1 MILYIAIIIQMLFI
15 KANTNSPSLTISR
28 SKAHE
33 DKSGDATPLVVSLST
48 EDKEEKVKSVDLIC
62 IVDVSYSM
70 IGDPL
75 DLVKES
81 LKYLVKLMNDTDN
94 FALVTFSDSSIIV
107 NNLTRMTEENKSMIL
122 DNIEK
127 LKVMDNTNIYSGL
140 EKGLQLLKNDYSSG
154 DRIASMILL
163 SDGEDN
169 YYRKNVVS
177 KFEKLMVS
185 EGKKD
190 FTFTLYTFGYGSHFD
205 SELMNNIA
213 LIKDGNYFN
222 IDKLSDVNDAFLK
235 IYGSLSTV
243 SNVNVQLKI
252 QSNFKI
258 IKVYG
263 IEDMHEANMTS
274 DTFNVKL
281 IQVVY
286 GRKYNFVL
294 LVDIPKNTPN
304 GTEVLNA
311 TVSSLGL
318 QAKYFWD
325 ENYSK
330 PAYEEYIRCIVVI
343 IFIDGYNNNM
353 TSIFEKG
360 IIWIKTYYKGIKNW
374 IKEFNGAIEDL
385 KSFGKIGKANLLSKI
400 TELKTSRIGIHYDEG
415 NSYQRKIIDNS
426 HAIDVSKL
434 GFIKIEGS
442 KIINFEKNL
451 NYYYF
456 YLNNGE
462 GEINNLHF
470 SGKSSSLVI
479 YSDES
484 SEKINITSLSDSMEC
499 YFWNESSSNRIQTV
513 VDFNRV
519 GRFNIKKDFPYDF
532 YTRVDGKRDVTFN
545 IEFLKLDYNNP
556 SNIKL
561 GDLLEINAYILT
573 DNEIDDLNIDTLSL
587 NGLQVFNSTFDDK
600 SKIGKIVLKKED
612 INYNLNSI
620 FNNYLYVI
628 IKKVSNYNITINSV
642 EGQFLFVPT
651 DYIYSSVPEN
661 YYIFSNLEVGGNTPH
676 LYTLEIDSSSKNKFL
691 IEFDNFGEELDF
703 KILNYQNYVDNII
716 DYYNDYDKYIV
727 DKTKESNKIY
737 ANITQ
742 SKDINTTFDKVILSI
757 FSSNN
762 EHIAGSN
769 IQKLSYRFKYKADYY
784 EEEIQETTKTNIIL
798 LGFARFAYIKNFKI
812 CYFFVYFVY
821 IETIDYSKE
830 LIITTYITYV
840 QYANRLRGLQENVPQ
855 KSVCKLIE
863 NEFNN
868 QKRYNCTLE
877 TDGEDIDNI
886 QIDKNITSKDE
897 DLKVSDIDVS
907 PIGSKYINN
916 VQNVGDSDPFEKK
929 LYILDNSKLV
939 VDKYNNEFNITGNM
953 KEDGFNYT
961 KLNLEITLSTFRKE
975 KNENVSCISI
985 DEGGNIYTLKC
996 NTDNEL
1002 KGQLKSAFSNLENGN
1017 LLVNFLGSAKR
1028 INVNFDQNPNL
1039 VIKNKKKSGISTG
1052 GIIAII
1058 IPCIVILIAVTLFV
1072 IFGLKNK
1079 PSKIKEEFNTISN
1092 MGSTTNNN
1100 NPKSSEDVI

>member
-1 MILYIAIIIQMLFI
+1 MFFNIAIIIQILFI
-15 KANTNSPSLTISR
+15 KVNSDSPSLTISR
-28 SKAHE
+28 SKAHI
-33 DKSGDATPLVVSLST
+33 DKSGSYTPLVVSLST
-48 EDKEEKVKSVDLIC
+48 EDKNEKMKPVDLIC
-62 IVDVSYSM
+62 IVDVSGSM
-70 IGDPL
+70 SGAPIN
-75 DLVKES
+75 LVKES
-81 LKYLVKLMNDTDN
+81 LNYLVKLMNDTDN
-94 FALVTFSDSSIIV
+94 FALVTFSSNSQIV
-107 NNLTRMTEENKSMIL
+107 NNLTIMTEENKNVIL
-122 DNIEK
+122 GKIQN
-127 LKVMDNTNIYSGL
+127 LRASGGTNIYSGL

-163 SDGEDN
+163 SDGDDN
-169 YYRKNVVS
+169 YNYDKVDNL
-177 KFEKLMVS
+177 FEDLLVR

-190 FTFTLYTFGYGSHFD
+190 YVFTLYSFGYGSFYD
-205 SELMNNIA
+205 YSLMNNIS
-213 LIKDGNYFN
+213 LIKDGAYFN

-252 QSNFKI
+252 QSNFNI

-286 GRKYNFVL
+286 GKKYNFVL

-318 QAKYFWD
+318 KAKYIWN
-325 ENYSK
+325 ENYS
-330 PAYEEYIRCIVVI
+330 PAAYEEYIRCIVVI
-343 IFIDGYNNNM
+343 IFIDGYNSQLI
-353 TSIFEKG
+353 SILEKG
-360 IIWIKTYYKGIKNW
+360 IEWIIANYKGMKNW

-385 KSFGKIGKANLLSKI
+385 KSTGKKGKANLLSKI

-415 NSYQRKIIDNS
+415 NSYQRELIDNS
-426 HAIDVSKL
+426 HGIDVSKMEYM
-434 GFIKIEGS
+434 KIEGT
-442 KIINFEKNL
+442 KIINFRQNI

-456 YLNNGE
+456 YLKDGI
-462 GEINNLHF
+462 GEINNLPF

-479 YSDES
+479 YSNDTS
-484 SEKINITSLSDSMEC
+484 GNINITSLSDSMEC
-499 YFWNESSSNRIQTV
+499 YFWNESSTSRIQTV

-519 GRFNIKKDFPYDF
+519 GKFNIKKNFPFDF
-532 YTRVDGKRDVTFN
+532 YTRVDGKRDITFN
-545 IEFLKLDYNNP
+545 IEFLKLDRIT
-556 SNIKL
+556 NINI

-573 DNEIDDLNIDTLSL
+573 DDEIDDLAIDTLSL
-587 NGLQVFNSTFDDK
+587 TGLQVFNSTFDNNLK
-600 SKIGKIVLKKED
+600 SGKIVLKKED
-612 INYNLNSI
+612 ISYNLNSI

-628 IKKVSNYNITINSV
+628 IKTSSHYNIAFNSV
-642 EGQFLFVPT
+642 EGQFLFLPT
-651 DYIYSSVPEN
+651 DYVYSSVPEN
-661 YYIFSNLEVGGNTPH
+661 YYIFSNLEIGGNTPH
-676 LYTLEIDSSSKNKFL
+676 LYTLEIDPSSKNKFI

-727 DKTKESNKIY
+727 EKTNNSNKMY

-742 SKDINTTFDKVILSI
+742 SKEINTTFDKVILSI
-757 FSSNN
+757 FSSNK

-784 EEEIQETTKTNIIL
+784 EEEIQETTKTTVIL

-821 IETIDYSKE
+821 IEQIDYSKE
-830 LIITTYITYV
+830 IIITTYITYI

-855 KSVCKLIE
+855 KSVCKLVE
-863 NEFNN
+863 NEFDN

-877 TDGEDIDNI
+877 TDGEDIENI
-886 QIDKNITSKDE
+886 QIDRNITSENKE
-897 DLKVSDIDVS
+897 LNVSDIDVS

-916 VQNVGDSDPFEKK
+916 VQEVGDSDPFEKK
-929 LYILDNSKLV
+929 LYILDNSKVV
-939 VDKYNNEFNITGNM
+939 VDRYNNEFNITGSM
-953 KEDGFNYT
+953 KESGFNYT
-961 KLNLEITLSTFRKE
+961 NFNLELTLSTFSKE
-975 KNENVSCISI
+975 QNENVSCISI
-985 DEGGNIYTLKC
+985 DEGENKYTLKC
-996 NTDNEL
+996 STENDL
-1002 KGQLKSAFSNLENGN
+1002 KGHLKSAFSDLENGN

-1028 INVNFDQNPNL
+1028 VNLNFDKTPNL
-1039 VIKNKKKSGISTG
+1039 AIKNKSSGGLSTG

-1058 IPCIVILIAVTLFV
+1058 VSCVIILIAVTLIV
-1072 IFGLKNK
+1072 IFGLKRK
-1079 PSKIKEEFNTISN
+1079 PRVREEFNTVSN
-1092 MGSTTNNN
+1092 VSSTTNNN
-1100 NPKSSEDVI
+1100 ANPISSDNNL

>member
-1 MILYIAIIIQMLFI
+1 MILYIALIIQILFL
-15 KANTNSPSLTISR
+15 KANADSPSLTISR
-28 SKAHE
+28 SKAHI
-33 DKSGDATPLVVSLST
+33 DKSGNYTPLVVSLST
-48 EDKEEKVKSVDLIC
+48 EDKDEKMKPVDLIC

-70 IGDPL
+70 VGDPL
-75 DLVKES
+75 NLVKES
-81 LKYLVKLMNDTDN
+81 LKYIVNLMNETDN
-94 FALVTFSDSSIIV
+94 FALVTFSDISYFV
-107 NNLTRMTEENKSMIL
+107 NNLTKMTEENKSKIL

-127 LKVMDNTNIYSGL
+127 LKVIDNTNIYSGL

-163 SDGEDN
+163 SDGADN
-169 YYRKNVVS
+169 YYKNRVVS
-177 KFEKLMVS
+177 MFEDLIIK
-185 EGKKD
+185 EGKRD
-190 FTFTLYTFGYGSHFD
+190 YVFTLYSFGYGYYFD
-205 SELMNNIA
+205 YTLMNSIA
-213 LIKDGNYFN
+213 LIKDGAYFN
-222 IDKLSDVNDAFLK
+222 IDKLADVKDAFLK

-252 QSNFKI
+252 QSNFNI

-263 IEDMHEANMTS
+263 IEDMHKANMTS

-286 GRKYNFVL
+286 GRKYDFVL
-294 LVDIPKNTPN
+294 LVDVPKNTPN

-318 QAKYFWD
+318 KAKYICD
-325 ENYSK
+325 ENYS
-330 PAYEEYIRCIVVI
+330 PAAYEEYIRCIVVI
-343 IFIDGYNNNM
+343 IFIDGYNSQWI
-353 TSIFEKG
+353 SILEKG
-360 IIWIKTYYKGIKNW
+360 IEWIKANYKGMKNW

-385 KSFGKIGKANLLSKI
+385 KSTGNKGKANLLSKI

-415 NSYQRKIIDNS
+415 NSYQRELIDNS

-434 GFIKIEGS
+434 EYMKIEGS
-442 KIINFEKNL
+442 KIINFRQNI

-456 YLNNGE
+456 YLNNGV

-479 YSDES
+479 YSNED

-499 YFWNESSSNRIQTV
+499 YFWNESSTSRIQTV

-519 GRFNIKKDFPYDF
+519 GKFNIKNDFPFDF

-545 IEFLKLDYNNP
+545 IEFLKLDYNGIT
-556 SNIKL
+556 NINI

-573 DNEIDDLNIDTLSL
+573 DNEIDDLAIDTLSL
-587 NGLQVFNSTFDDK
+587 TGLQVFNSTFDGKLK
-600 SKIGKIVLKKED
+600 SGKIVLKKED
-612 INYNLNSI
+612 ISYNLNSI

-628 IKKVSNYNITINSV
+628 IKKSSNYNITINSV
-642 EGQFLFVPT
+642 EGQFLFLPT
-651 DYIYSSVPEN
+651 DYVYSSVPEN
-661 YYIFSNLEVGGNTPH
+661 YYIFSNLEIGGNTPH
-676 LYTLEIDSSSKNKFL
+676 LYTLEIDPSSKNKFI

-703 KILNYQNYVDNII
+703 KILNYQNYIDNII

-727 DKTKESNKIY
+727 EKANNSNKIY

-742 SKDINTTFDKVILSI
+742 SKEINTTFDKVILSI
-757 FSSNN
+757 FSSNK

-784 EEEIQETTKTNIIL
+784 EEEIQETTKTTVIL

-821 IETIDYSKE
+821 IEQIDYSKE
-830 LIITTYITYV
+830 IIITTYITYV

-855 KSVCKLIE
+855 KSVCKLVE
-863 NEFNN
+863 NEFDN

-877 TDGEDIDNI
+877 TDGEDIENI
-886 QIDKNITSKDE
+886 QIDKNITSENKE
-897 DLKVSDIDVS
+897 LNVSDIDVS

-916 VQNVGDSDPFEKK
+916 VQEVGDSDPFEKK
-929 LYILDNSKLV
+929 LYILDNSKVV
-939 VDKYNNEFNITGNM
+939 VDRYNNEFNITGHM
-953 KEDGFNYT
+953 KESGFNYT
-961 KLNLEITLSTFRKE
+961 NFNLELTLSTFSKE
-975 KNENVSCISI
+975 QNENVSCISI
-985 DEGGNIYTLKC
+985 DEGENKYTLKC
-996 NTDNEL
+996 NTENDL
-1002 KGQLKSAFSNLENGN
+1002 KGHLKSAFSNLENGN

-1028 INVNFDQNPNL
+1028 VNLNFDKTPNF
-1039 VIKNKKKSGISTG
+1039 VIRNKSSGGISTG

-1058 IPCIVILIAVTLFV
+1058 VSCVIILIAVTLIV
-1072 IFGLKNK
+1072 IFGLKRK
-1079 PSKIKEEFNTISN
+1079 PMEEFNTVSN
-1092 MGSTTNNN
+1092 VSSTTNNN
-1100 NPKSSEDVI
+1100 ANPMSSDNKL